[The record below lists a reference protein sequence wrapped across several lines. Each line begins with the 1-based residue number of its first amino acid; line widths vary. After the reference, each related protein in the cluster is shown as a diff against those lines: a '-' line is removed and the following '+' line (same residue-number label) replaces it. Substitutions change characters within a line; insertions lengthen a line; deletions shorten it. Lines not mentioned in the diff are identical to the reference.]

1 MTTPTS
7 LPSAGRRPLLVTGVL
22 VPRPVSVPAVL
33 WAAARLISSNGHFQ
47 GDHVPDPFDREMCIP
62 HFLRPMSIVAAV
74 KCAVSGDPHMPS
86 LLADRA
92 IAVLALRLDG
102 GPEFGDIFSLES
114 HVDEWGDALGRTAE
128 EAVALLEAAAVES
141 GVSL

>member
-1 MTTPTS
+1 M
-7 LPSAGRRPLLVTGVL
+7 
-22 VPRPVSVPAVL
+22 SVPAVL
-33 WAAARLISSNGHFQ
+33 WAAARLIEANGHFQ

-62 HFLRPMSIVAAV
+62 HFLRPMSIVAAL
-74 KCAVSGDPHMPS
+74 KCAATGDPHRTS

-102 GPEFGDIFSLES
+102 GPEYGDIFSLES
-114 HVDEWGDALGRTAE
+114 HVDEWGDVLGRTAE